1 MRHNRNTS
9 LRRFDDFLI
18 PESEDAAPVEVT
30 QDGSEAGQGS
40 TDRLRL
46 LICTSNATLL
56 HTEPEKLLS
65 EIFALLSA
73 YCGLEVCFSYW
84 VNGNRLKLAYST
96 GVDRETMRQLEWL
109 DYGQAVCGTVA
120 LRHQRIVAEN
130 IQNSPNSLTELVRSL
145 GIQAYVCHPLL
156 ARGRFLGTLS
166 YGTRQRPVFSDEEIS
181 VMQAVSDQ
189 VALAIDRMLMI
200 RDLEQQ
206 NCELRQANCDLEQFA
221 YSAAHD
227 LKEPL
232 RNIAICS
239 GLLVRKSG
247 KLLDSPSQEYLAQLI
262 QNARRMDSLL
272 DDLLAYTQIGKAD
285 TSSSLEQT
293 EASEVLKNVL
303 NSFSSTITELG
314 AEITFSS
321 LPSHLNIRRIHLE
334 QLFQNLISNALKYRS
349 NQPPRINITA
359 QITQEGWL
367 FSVADN
373 GIGIPP
379 EYQERIFGIFKRLHT
394 ADQYSGTG
402 IGLAICK
409 RIVERYHGRIWVESG
424 PGKGSTFHF
433 NLPA

>member
-1 MRHNRNTS
+1 

-18 PESEDAAPVEVT
+18 PESQDAAPVEVT
-30 QDGSEAGQGS
+30 QEGSEAGHGS
-40 TDRLRL
+40 ADRLQL

-96 GVDRETMRQLEWL
+96 GVDRETMRRLEWL

-130 IQNSPNSLTELVRSL
+130 IQDSSDSLTELVRSL
-145 GIQAYVCHPLL
+145 GIQAYVCHPLI

-166 YGTRQRPVFSDEEIS
+166 YGTRQRPMFSDEEVS

-200 RDLEQQ
+200 RDLERQ
-206 NCELRQANCDLEQFA
+206 NRELRQANRDLEQFA

-239 GLLVRKSG
+239 ELIARKSG
-247 KLLDSPSQEYLAQLI
+247 PLLDSPSREYLMQLI
-262 QNARRMDSLL
+262 QNARRMDSLV
-272 DDLLAYTQIGKAD
+272 DDLLAFTQAGNAD
-285 TSSSLEQT
+285 TRSSLEKT
-293 EASEVLKNVL
+293 DAAEVLKSVL
-303 NSFSSTITELG
+303 ASFSSTITELG
-314 AEITFSS
+314 AQITFSS
-321 LPSHLNIRRIHLE
+321 LPSEVPIHRIHLE
-334 QLFQNLISNALKYRS
+334 QIFQNLISNALKYRS
-349 NQPPRINITA
+349 NQPPRIHIAA
-359 QITQEGWL
+359 QTLGEDWL

-394 ADQYSGTG
+394 ADQYPGTG

-409 RIVERYHGRIWVESG
+409 RIVERYHGRIWVEST
-424 PGKGSTFHF
+424 PGNGATFHF
-433 NLPA
+433 TVPI